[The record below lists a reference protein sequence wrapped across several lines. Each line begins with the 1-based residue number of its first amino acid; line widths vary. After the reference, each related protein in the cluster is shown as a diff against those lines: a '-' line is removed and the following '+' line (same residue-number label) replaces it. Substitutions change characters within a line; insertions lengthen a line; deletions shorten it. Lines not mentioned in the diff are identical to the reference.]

1 MDWVIALAGLLV
13 SLSVRIFLAYFILL
27 ALSIIVVMQ
36 NITSELVPGMRQS
49 LEEVLVDTSNLL
61 AEVVE
66 SEVVEGRI
74 ASGEFSRQMDVFT
87 QRRINARI
95 SSLRKQDSNM
105 VVYITDATGKVLY
118 DSTGKSVGA
127 DYSRW
132 NDVYL
137 TLRGEYGARTTR
149 SDKNDTNSS
158 VMYVA
163 APIRYN
169 SRIIGVLSVGKPSA
183 SVQPYF
189 DSAVQNIQTKVMIL
203 LLVSLAAVSF
213 IVYWLTLSI
222 RKLTDYAQGVQQ
234 DKRIHVPALREKEL
248 AQLAHAMEEMRI
260 SLEGKDYV
268 EQYLHT
274 LTHELKSPLAAIHG
288 AAELL
293 QEEMPEA
300 ARQRFVA
307 NINNQSLRLS
317 QVVEQLLRLASL
329 EKRQQLQDIES
340 VDCSLLIRQL
350 CDDKAAVCIQK
361 NLGFDLSEFSGVE
374 LDAERFLLQQAISNI
389 LDNAIAFSPRDGEI
403 HISDRVD
410 ENTWT
415 LSIRDQG
422 PGIPD
427 YAASRIFGRF
437 YSLPRPD
444 NGIKSTGLGLSLVQE
459 VAELHHGKL
468 SITNGSQAGA
478 LVELSLPLVQ

>member
-1 MDWVIALAGLLV
+1 M
-13 SLSVRIFLAYFILL
+13 SLSVRIFFAYFILL
-27 ALSIIVVMQ
+27 ALSITVVMQ

-49 LEEVLVDTSNLL
+49 LEEVLVDTANLL

-66 SEVVEGRI
+66 SEVAEGRV

-95 SSLRKQDSNM
+95 SSLRKHDSNL
-105 VVYITDATGKVLY
+105 VVYITDARGKVIY
-118 DSTGKSVGA
+118 DSAGESVGR

-149 SDKNDTNSS
+149 SNKDDPNTS

-163 APIRYN
+163 APIRNN
-169 SRIIGVLSVGKPSA
+169 SQIIGVLSVGKPST

-189 DSAVQNIQTKVMIL
+189 DSAVRNIQTKVMIL
-203 LLVSLAAVSF
+203 LAVSLAVVSF
-213 IVYWLTLSI
+213 IVYWLTRSI
-222 RKLTDYAQGVQQ
+222 RKLTNYAEGVQQ
-234 DKRIHVPALREKEL
+234 GRRAAAPRLREKEL

-268 EQYLHT
+268 EQYLHSM
-274 LTHELKSPLAAIHG
+274 THELKSPLAAICG

-293 QEEMPEA
+293 QEEMPDE
-300 ARQRFVA
+300 ARQRFVR
-307 NINNQSLRLS
+307 NIDNESKRLS

-340 VDCSLLIRQL
+340 VDTGVLIRQL
-350 CDDKAAVCIQK
+350 CEDKASMYRQK
-361 NLGFDLSEFSGVE
+361 NLQFELSDLEGARIE
-374 LDAERFLLQQAISNI
+374 GEQFLLQQAISNI
-389 LDNAIAFSPRDGEI
+389 IDNAIAFSPAEGEI
-403 HISDRVD
+403 RISDRVD
-410 ENTWT
+410 EAGWT

-427 YAASRIFGRF
+427 YARSRIFERF

-444 NGIKSTGLGLSLVQE
+444 SGMKSTGLGLSLVQE
-459 VAELHHGKL
+459 VAQLHHGNI
-468 SITNGSQAGA
+468 SFVDDTPGGTEVAFY
-478 LVELSLPLVQ
+478 LPLKQ